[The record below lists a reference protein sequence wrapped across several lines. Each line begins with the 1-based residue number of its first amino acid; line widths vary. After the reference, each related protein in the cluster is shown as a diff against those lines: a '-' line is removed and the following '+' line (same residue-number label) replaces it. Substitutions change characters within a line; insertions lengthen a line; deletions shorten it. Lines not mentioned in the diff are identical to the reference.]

1 MKKSKLIKNKCEVE
15 ECNITDPN
23 LLEFHHHIPR
33 TAENTTNNNFN
44 LCILCCIHHKMIDS
58 GRLKIIGIFPS
69 TNPPN
74 GRTVAYEL
82 DGKKNIDI
90 DQPYVEFKPKSYKIF
105 KEKQ

>member
-15 ECNITDPN
+15 ECNITDPD
-23 LLEFHHHIPR
+23 LLELHHHIPR

-58 GRLKIIGIFPS
+58 GRLKIISIYPS

-74 GRTVAYEL
+74 GRTLIYEL
-82 DGKKNIDI
+82 DGKKNMDI
-90 DQPYVEFKPKSYKIF
+90 DTPYVEFKNPSYKIY
-105 KEKQ
+105 